1 MTLRIRKNRR
11 HDEASRC
18 LSPLVAVR
26 LCYPLSCSRL
36 TLSHRIY
43 RVSTLE
49 QVATVHFSWLLH
61 MRRPGLPK
69 ALTAPADFEFIH
81 TARPEESASTSVRK
95 AVRTHVMR
103 QFHKKSRERAAG
115 TDRHK
120 NQSDNTILPG
130 APTNECN
137 EVSITPTPPSSIG
150 VTITQIEPFRFPI
163 RVPHEDPP
171 RIEGNPAPADTRI
184 GGKGVTFLSAASH
197 NEDTCARSRLAPR
210 LPPSLVRPGPTP
222 PLPGASQMEASSL
235 KLLRFCKYFP

>member
-61 MRRPGLPK
+61 MRRPGPPK
-69 ALTAPADFEFIH
+69 ALKGPADFEFIH
-81 TARPEESASTSVRK
+81 TARPEELSSTSVRK

-120 NQSDNTILPG
+120 NQSDNTTLPG

-137 EVSITPTPPSSIG
+137 EVSIRPTPPSSIG

-235 KLLRFCKYFP
+235 NLLRFCKYFP

>member
-1 MTLRIRKNRR
+1 MSGIGPPDDSADPKKPEARR
-11 HDEASRC
+11 SFKMFEPASGSTS
-18 LSPLVAVR
+18 LL
-26 LCYPLSCSRL
+26 PLSCSRL

-61 MRRPGLPK
+61 MRRPGPPK
-69 ALTAPADFEFIH
+69 ALKGPADFEFIH
-81 TARPEESASTSVRK
+81 TARPEGLASTSVRK

-137 EVSITPTPPSSIG
+137 EVSITLTPPSSIG

-163 RVPHEDPP
+163 RVPTKTP
-171 RIEGNPAPADTRI
+171 
-184 GGKGVTFLSAASH
+184 LASKETPH
-197 NEDTCARSRLAPR
+197 RQVQELAGR
-210 LPPSLVRPGPTP
+210 G
-222 PLPGASQMEASSL
+222 
-235 KLLRFCKYFP
+235 

>member
-1 MTLRIRKNRR
+1 
-11 HDEASRC
+11 
-18 LSPLVAVR
+18 
-26 LCYPLSCSRL
+26 
-36 TLSHRIY
+36 
-43 RVSTLE
+43 
-49 QVATVHFSWLLH
+49 VHFSWLLH
-61 MRRPGLPK
+61 MRRPGPPK
-69 ALTAPADFEFIH
+69 ALKGPADFEFIH